1 MTALA
6 FIDTE
11 TTGLHPERL
20 PWEIAVILRESDGDE
35 RELLLQIEDV
45 DLSRADPRGLAV
57 SRFFERHFDYNAES
71 TMPCDVVPERRA
83 AQLVEQYLRGA
94 HIVGCVPNFD
104 TDTLDAM
111 LRRHRLLP
119 GWHYHL
125 IDVETLAVGHIAARG
140 EPPAPP
146 WKSDTLSLSCGVQ
159 PPTDAERHTAMG
171 DARWVRRWYDALMT
185 GGQAVRTGHVA

>member
-94 HIVGCVPNFD
+94 HIVGCVPQ
-104 TDTLDAM
+104 LRHRHARRDAAQTPPAAR
-111 LRRHRLLP
+111 LALSPDRRRNHRCRLARRH
-119 GWHYHL
+119 
-125 IDVETLAVGHIAARG
+125 VANAR
-140 EPPAPP
+140 
-146 WKSDTLSLSCGVQ
+146 
-159 PPTDAERHTAMG
+159 
-171 DARWVRRWYDALMT
+171 DALEI
-185 GGQAVRTGHVA
+185 